1 VSYDEMTLFG
11 PAPGA
16 VRHDARDTS
25 RAAALAVESMTGKG
39 RKRVYELLK
48 GKGADGATDPEMQNE
63 LGMSGN
69 TQRPRRI
76 ELVAAGLVEDSGRRR
91 DRCAVWIVVPTGTT

>member
-1 VSYDEMTLFG
+1 MSGYDEMTLFG

-25 RAAALAVESMTGKG
+25 RAAAAAIEPVTGKG
-39 RKRVYELLK
+39 RKRVYAHLVAK
-48 GKGADGATDPEMQNE
+48 GEDGATDPEMQRD
-63 LGMSGN
+63 LDMGSS

-76 ELVAAGLVEDSGRRR
+76 ELCKLGLVKDSGVRR
-91 DRCAVWIVVPTGTT
+91 DRCAVWIAVTT

>member
-1 VSYDEMTLFG
+1 MSYDDLTLFG

-25 RAAALAVESMTGKG
+25 VAAALAVTSVTGKC
-39 RKRVYELLK
+39 RKQVYEHLTAV
-48 GKGADGATDPEMQNE
+48 GEDGATDPEMQAALNM
-63 LGMSGN
+63 GGS

-76 ELVAAGLVEDSGRRR
+76 ELVAAGLVMDSGRRR
-91 DRCAVWIVVPTGTT
+91 DRCAVWVVVP